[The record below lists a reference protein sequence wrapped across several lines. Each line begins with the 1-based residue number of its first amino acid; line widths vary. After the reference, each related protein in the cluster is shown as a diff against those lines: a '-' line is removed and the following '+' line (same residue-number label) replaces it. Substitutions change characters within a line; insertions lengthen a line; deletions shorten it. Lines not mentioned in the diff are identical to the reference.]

1 MDLALFDLDETLIS
15 ADSNSLW
22 MRWLVSQGYA
32 PETLIAEEQALMA
45 QYRQGEIPLE
55 AYMNRT
61 LAPLT
66 GMATLT
72 VSGWVRRF
80 IQRDIMPRVYPA
92 ARERL
97 AWHQQRGDTIML
109 ISPGGDHLLTPIAQ
123 RLGLHGALA
132 VSVEIINDRYSG
144 QPCSPVNGQTAKAP
158 HLTDWKSLWQEKEFH
173 HTWAYSDSITDLPLL
188 EQADHACVINP
199 DSQLMQEARQ
209 RGWEVSRW
217 VK

>member
-1 MDLALFDLDETLIS
+1 MDLALFDLDETLIC
-15 ADSNSLW
+15 ANSNSLW
-22 MRWLVSQGYA
+22 MRWLASQGYA
-32 PETLIAEEQALMA
+32 PESLIAEEQRLMA
-45 QYRQGEIPLE
+45 QYHQGEIPLE
-55 AYMNRT
+55 TYMNRT

-80 IQRDIMPRVYPA
+80 IQRDIVPRVYPA

-109 ISPGGDHLLTPIAQ
+109 VSAGGEHLLTPIAQ

-132 VSVEIINDRYSG
+132 VGVEIINDRYSG
-144 QPCSPVNGQTAKAP
+144 QPCSTLNGRAGKAP
-158 HLTDWKSLWQEKEFH
+158 HLADWRSLQQEKRFQ

-199 DSQLMQEARQ
+199 DIQLLQEARQ
-209 RGWEVSRW
+209 RGWEVTHW
-217 VK
+217 EK